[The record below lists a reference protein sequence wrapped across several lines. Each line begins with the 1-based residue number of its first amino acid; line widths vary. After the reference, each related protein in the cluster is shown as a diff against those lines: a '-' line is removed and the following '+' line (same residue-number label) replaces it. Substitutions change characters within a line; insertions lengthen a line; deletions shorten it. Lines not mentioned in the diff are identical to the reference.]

1 MIAITVTC
9 LSHTL
14 DPSLANIRHKRNW
27 RQYDINCEHIE
38 FVFASNVKKDICLIQ
53 LSSGL
58 QLTCLESQSEVREK
72 IKKANW
78 QFTTKAI

>member
-9 LSHTL
+9 LYHTL
-14 DPSLANIRHKRNW
+14 DPSLANIRHQRNQK
-27 RQYDINCEHIE
+27 QYDINCEHIE
-38 FVFASNVKKDICLIQ
+38 FVFASSVKKDICLIQ